1 MEKGFYSE
9 FELRHYT
16 LLPFLGVGARGRK
29 KHYEYFSLY
38 FPKEMFHY
46 KISNFAYVES
56 LYRGLEFL
64 VVFIQIAP
72 VHSKFD
78 IELC

>member
-1 MEKGFYSE
+1 
-9 FELRHYT
+9 
-16 LLPFLGVGARGRK
+16 
-29 KHYEYFSLY
+29 
-38 FPKEMFHY
+38 MFHY